1 MDSPADPYAELRAVA
16 ETAAGKGWATLGA
29 ETATILALLAERER
43 LARASKNDTLLAIIA
58 ALEDEL
64 TAHEAALRKSEER
77 AAAMVS
83 DDAKLRASL
92 AVRAYLD
99 TPEDGPPDPND
110 CDEIVA
116 IVIDALARATLTKE
130 ATDD

>member
-1 MDSPADPYAELRAVA
+1 MGERAKLRIQKELGPWADFWEVA
-16 ETAAGKGWATLGA
+16 HPTA
-29 ETATILALLAERER
+29 ILALLAERER
-43 LARASKNDTLLAIIA
+43 LAAHTCDHDWCRAL
-58 ALEDEL
+58 L
-64 TAHEAALRKSEER
+64 TAAEAALRKSEER

-83 DDAKLRASL
+83 DDARLSASL

>member
-29 ETATILALLAERER
+29 ETATILALLAER
-43 LARASKNDTLLAIIA
+43 D
-58 ALEDEL
+58 EDK
-64 TAHEAALRKSEER
+64 AALRKSEER